1 MDMGGKQK
9 RLHRSGDGKIFGGVT
24 VGLGEYFDI
33 DPVIFRIGFIA
44 LAFLNGL
51 GVLLYLIAW
60 AILPHDKK
68 NMHVTKIHEHVT
80 TYESTKTK

>member
-1 MDMGGKQK
+1 MRGKQK
-9 RLHRSGDGKIFGGVT
+9 RLRRSTSGKIFGGVT

-44 LAFLNGL
+44 LTFLNGL

-60 AILPHDKK
+60 AILPSNKK
-68 NMHVTKIHEHVT
+68 NIDGTKIHEHVT
-80 TYESTKTK
+80 IHESTTTK